1 MKLEE
6 QIIRR
11 IRQLGHA
18 YNTEVSYVREYRKFT
33 QFVKAKYGEYRH
45 PEKLKA
51 IDVQDFLTHLAV
63 ERNVAPDTQRVS
75 LSAIKFL
82 YREVLD
88 VDLGKL
94 TFAPAQGD
102 RKLPVVM
109 TFRETSTLLNRFSGL
124 TRLQSELMYGC
135 GLRISDCLRLRVKDL
150 DFSNNT
156 VQVND
161 AKGGK
166 NRLLMM
172 PRTVTD
178 RLQEQL
184 SSCRCLYELDREQDA
199 EGVWMPHAL
208 EKKAPA
214 WSKEWGW
221 FWLFPASKLSKD
233 PRADVLRRHH
243 LGRDPYAKQMAIHKR
258 QLGFT
263 KEIVPHTWRHSFAT
277 HMLLQGCDLRT
288 LQRLMGHASI
298 KTTEIYLHVIEA
310 MSKRLVSPLDRLQEY
325 SSQEAEFALDD
336 GLDIAPD
343 GGLNEVAESF

>member
-6 QIIRR
+6 QLIRR
-11 IRQLGHA
+11 IRQIGHS
-18 YNTEVSYVREYRKFT
+18 YNTETSYVREYNKFI
-33 QFVKAKYGEYRH
+33 QFAKTKYGEYRH
-45 PEKLKA
+45 PEQLTQQ
-51 IDVQDFLTHLAV
+51 DVQNFLTHLAV
-63 ERNVAPDTQRVS
+63 ERNVAPDTQRVA

-82 YREVLD
+82 YREVLNI
-88 VDLGKL
+88 DLGQL
-94 TFAPAQGD
+94 TFAPATGE

-109 TFRETSTLLNRFSGL
+109 TFGETSALLNKFSGL

-150 DFSNNT
+150 DFSNKT

-161 AKGGK
+161 SKGGK
-166 NRLLMM
+166 NRVLMM
-172 PRTVTD
+172 PRTVID

-184 SSCRCLYELDREQDA
+184 SSCRCLFDQDREQGV

-214 WSKEWGW
+214 WGTDWRW
-221 FWLFPASKLSKD
+221 FWLFPSSKLAND
-233 PRADVLRRHH
+233 PRANVLRRHH

-258 QLGFT
+258 HLNFT
-263 KEIVPHTWRHSFAT
+263 KEVVPHTWRHSFAT
-277 HMLLQGCDLRT
+277 HMLLQGCDVRT

-310 MSKRLVSPLDRLQEY
+310 MSKRLVSPLDRLAEF
-325 SSQEAEFALDD
+325 SEQEAELIRDD
-336 GLDIAPD
+336 
-343 GGLNEVAESF
+343 VA